1 MKYNCHVDKII
12 LLTEH
17 NPEGHHEVPRNKMG
31 QGLRKDRWPKNKS
44 RILSGFIS
52 ECDQIRDAAMDQCP
66 ASLSNYNFPRIT

>member
-17 NPEGHHEVPRNKMG
+17 NPEGHHEVPGNKMG

-44 RILSGFIS
+44 RILSGFI
-52 ECDQIRDAAMDQCP
+52 
-66 ASLSNYNFPRIT
+66 

>member
-17 NPEGHHEVPRNKMG
+17 NPEGHHEVPGNKMG

-52 ECDQIRDAAMDQCP
+52 ECE
-66 ASLSNYNFPRIT
+66 SNKGRCYGSMPCVPF

>member
-1 MKYNCHVDKII
+1 MKYNYHVNKII

-17 NPEGHHEVPRNKMG
+17 NPEGRREVSHNKICN

-52 ECDQIRDAAMDQCP
+52 EYESDKWHCYGLMPCVP
-66 ASLSNYNFPRIT
+66 F